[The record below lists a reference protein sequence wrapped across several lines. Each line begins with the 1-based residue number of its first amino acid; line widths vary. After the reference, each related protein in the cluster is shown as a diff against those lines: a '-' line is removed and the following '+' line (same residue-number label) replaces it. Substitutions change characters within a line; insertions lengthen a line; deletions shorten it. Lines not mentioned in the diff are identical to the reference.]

1 MERIMRLSA
10 YERAGLIAAAA
21 RNLGLGEA
29 IVEKDL
35 WVTYFLDYLFSR
47 CPHKGEFE
55 FKGGTSLSKCYGLI
69 DRFSEDLDI
78 VISAKAIGMDLSPLL
93 LKGTSR
99 NKRELFAK
107 EANERAMGFLENELI
122 PAMKRDCEREL
133 GAQLSFELV
142 KEDLAFYV
150 GYPASYGDP
159 YLLPRL
165 KFEMSSL
172 SALLPS
178 ETRNVKPLLFEALPA
193 LGDGR
198 ERAVRVLSPERT
210 FWEKAMILH
219 QEAHRETG
227 PMPRRYSR
235 HYYDVVKIYRS
246 PIGEKT
252 LANLGLMEEV
262 RTFTEAFYNRAWA
275 KFDEAKPGSFRL
287 YPNESQIDGL
297 RKDYAEMGKMIFDKR
312 APSFDEILC
321 VLAEIEGKI
330 NGGNR

>member
-1 MERIMRLSA
+1 
-10 YERAGLIAAAA
+10 
-21 RNLGLGEA
+21 
-29 IVEKDL
+29 
-35 WVTYFLDYLFSR
+35 
-47 CPHKGEFE
+47 
-55 FKGGTSLSKCYGLI
+55 
-69 DRFSEDLDI
+69 
-78 VISAKAIGMDLSPLL
+78 MDLSPLL

-107 EANERAMGFLENELI
+107 EANERAMDFLENELI

-150 GYPASYGDP
+150 GYPTSYSDP

-178 ETRNVKPLLFEALPA
+178 ETKHVKPLLFEALPA
-193 LGDGR
+193 LDDGK
-198 ERAVRVLSPERT
+198 ERAVRALSPERT

-262 RTFTEAFYNRAWA
+262 RTFTEAFSNRA
-275 KFDEAKPGSFRL
+275 
-287 YPNESQIDGL
+287 
-297 RKDYAEMGKMIFDKR
+297 
-312 APSFDEILC
+312 
-321 VLAEIEGKI
+321 
-330 NGGNR
+330 